1 MPALLRVV
9 KLRIFLTLRWKG
21 KRKCRPSPQM
31 SNGASTSTLVRMFQ
45 CTARATYHPT
55 RVLLQA
61 SEHVYGAPPRPSFPV
76 GAAQW

>member
-9 KLRIFLTLRWKG
+9 KSRVFLALRWKG
-21 KRKCRPSPQM
+21 KRKCRLSPQM

-45 CTARATYHPT
+45 CTARATHHPT
-55 RVLLQA
+55 LILLQA
-61 SEHVYGAPPRPSFPV
+61 SEHVYGAPSRPLFPV